1 MGIVSGGDQP
11 VTRSEWADKQLR
23 AAILSGAIRPG
34 EQLVISTLAEQLGVS
49 ATPLREALRNLS
61 AEGLVELQPHGSARV
76 ATVDITEAVD
86 LYEMRIALEPMVLE
100 RSVAKSDEAYRT
112 RLEMAWD
119 AMVAENGMTILPH
132 ITFHRVLLSGCDS
145 AWMMKVADM
154 LADRSTLMMV
164 IEFASP
170 PPAYDIGKAHRHLY
184 ELAMSGD
191 GAGAAGELAS
201 HLGSTLARF
210 NRLLAE
216 EAAAPVN
223 PS

>member
-1 MGIVSGGDQP
+1 MGIVNGGDQP
-11 VTRSEWADKQLR
+11 MTRSEWADKQLR
-23 AAILSGAIRPG
+23 SAILSGAIRPG

-76 ATVDITEAVD
+76 ASVDLAEAVD

-112 RLEMAWD
+112 RVETAWD
-119 AMVAENGMTILPH
+119 EMVAEQGLTILPH
-132 ITFHRVLLSGCDS
+132 LNFHRVLLSGCDS
-145 AWMMKVADM
+145 TWMMKVADM

-170 PPAYDIGKAHRHLY
+170 PSAYDVSKAHRRLY

-201 HLGSTLARF
+201 HLGSTLGRF

-216 EAAAPVN
+216 AAAEPAI